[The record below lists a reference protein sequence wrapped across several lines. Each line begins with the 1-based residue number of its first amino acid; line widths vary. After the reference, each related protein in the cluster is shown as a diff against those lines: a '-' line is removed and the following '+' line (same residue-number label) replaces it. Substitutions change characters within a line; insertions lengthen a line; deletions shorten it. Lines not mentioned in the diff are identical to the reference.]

1 MKIEG
6 LQELRAKRER
16 VYQVLTDPEV
26 LRRCIP
32 GCERL
37 EKTGENTYAVTLR
50 AGVGSIKGLF
60 TGNVRLEDLRPPSH
74 YRLVVD
80 GKGQPGFLKGSGDL
94 DLEEQMDATVIKYQG
109 DVQVGGTI
117 ASVGQR
123 MIQGA
128 AKMMAS
134 QFFTCIEAEAQT
146 ALGEPPPAHGFF
158 RTALRWFSGWLRRI
172 FRK

>member
-26 LRRCIP
+26 LRRSIP

-37 EKTGENTYAVTLR
+37 EKTSENTYAVTLR

-94 DLEEQMDATVIKYQG
+94 ELEEQADATVIKYQG

-128 AKMMAS
+128 AKMMAT
-134 QFFTCIEAEAQT
+134 QFFTAIEAEAQT
-146 ALGEPPPAHGFF
+146 ETGDPPPTHGFF
-158 RTALRWFSGWLRRI
+158 RTALRWFSGWLRRL